1 MRESGAS
8 CGVQHAHLGYTAV
21 LFVPAQ
27 ILQKFT
33 EEGCHRVR
41 CSFRNPAMAA
51 KHLVA
56 DNGGHRHAVKHV
68 VHKLVKQATVN
79 GAECQCALVVEAAGA
94 VLIEPP
100 AGA

>member
-1 MRESGAS
+1 
-8 CGVQHAHLGYTAV
+8 
-21 LFVPAQ
+21 
-27 ILQKFT
+27 
-33 EEGCHRVR
+33 
-41 CSFRNPAMAA
+41 MAA

-56 DNGGHRHAVKHV
+56 DNGGDRHAVKHV